1 MEQEQEQITVKAVE
15 DNTPALT
22 PQQKESAV
30 LEKAVE
36 NGEVDKQYSPK
47 EVDGVVKIDL
57 DKLKPKEDN
66 AIQESKTESSVLR
79 NEQPEVGLSEVGS
92 EVRETPENA
101 KEVKEPKKEE
111 VNKTEELDSPLELII
126 DEDNKSTKGGVDSSA
141 ESPKSPSKPEEVLQ
155 EKQTQEL
162 PENVDKLVKFMA
174 ETGGTLEDYV
184 NLNKDISKYDNT
196 TLMREY
202 YKNTKPH
209 LNQDDVEFLLNKNFG
224 YDAEMDD
231 PSDVKAKQL
240 AFKEELF
247 NAQNHFN
254 TSKEKYYADLKL
266 SQQKNIDPEYKKA
279 YEYYNNQMQ
288 VKEEGEKLQKDFLNK
303 TNKVF
308 TDDFKGFDFSVGKNK
323 YRFKVDNPLKVKEFQ
338 SDIKNFANQFIGE
351 DGSVSDAQ
359 GYHKALFSGV
369 NADKLANHFYEQGR
383 ADAIRES
390 AKNAKNIDMSPRT
403 DNSSVVNS
411 NGQKIRV
418 VSGNDSS
425 KLRVKWNK

>member
-1 MEQEQEQITVKAVE
+1 MEQEKEQVTVKAVE
-15 DNTPALT
+15 DNTPPPT
-22 PQQKESAV
+22 PQEKEAAV
-30 LEKAVE
+30 LEKAVAD
-36 NGEVDKQYSPK
+36 GEVDEKYSPK
-47 EVDGVVKIDL
+47 EVDGVIKIDL

-66 AIQESKTESSVLR
+66 AIQERKTKEVSVGERTGDSK
-79 NEQPEVGLSEVGS
+79 EVDK
-92 EVRETPENA
+92 EVREQPSEENKTVHTEEKVLETP
-101 KEVKEPKKEE
+101 KEE
-111 VNKTEELDSPLELII
+111 SNDSPLELITEETEKA
-126 DEDNKSTKGGVDSSA
+126 DKALKEKKSIEKDTPKKIVQEETK
-141 ESPKSPSKPEEVLQ
+141 Q
-155 EKQTQEL
+155 NL
-162 PENVDKLVKFMA
+162 PENVDKLVKFME

-202 YKNTKPH
+202 YKSTKPH
-209 LNQDDVEFLLNKNFG
+209 LNQDDIEFMLNKNFG
-224 YDAEMDD
+224 YDAETDD

-247 NAQNHFN
+247 NAQKHFN

-266 SQQKNIDPEYKKA
+266 SQQKDIAPEYKEA
-279 YEYYNNQMQ
+279 YEYYNNQKQ
-288 VKEEGEKLQKDFLNK
+288 VKEEADKLQKDFLNK
-303 TNKVF
+303 TDKVF
-308 TDDFKGFDFSVGKNK
+308 SDDFKGFDFSVGKNK

-338 SDIKNFANQFIGE
+338 SDIANFANKFIGE
-351 DGSVSDAQ
+351 DGNVNDAQ

-390 AKNAKNIDMSPRT
+390 AKQAKNIDMSPRA